1 MGFEVVDVPG
11 LPTPG
16 QFSHV
21 VKKGNMVFISGQ
33 TAPEEADAGNLD
45 AYAQAR
51 RIYQYLRLAVEA
63 AGGSM
68 ADIVKVNSYATDGSQ
83 LDALRSLRA
92 EFFDRPFPAATTVVV
107 HALARRELVMEIEAV
122 AILDD

>member
-1 MGFEVVDVPG
+1 MGFQVVDVPG
-11 LPTPG
+11 LPRPG

-33 TAPEEADAGNLD
+33 TAPEEAGAGNLD
-45 AYAQAR
+45 AYDQAR
-51 RIYQYLRLAVEA
+51 RIYGYLRQAVEA
-63 AGGSM
+63 AGGTM
-68 ADIVKVNSYATDGSQ
+68 ADIVKINTYVTDGSQ
-83 LDALRSLRA
+83 FDAVRALRA
-92 EFFDRPFPAATTVVV
+92 EFFEQPYPAATSVVV